1 MFHIDD
7 ELKEL
12 LEGGVAV
19 VVGTAD
25 AAMRPHVTPGWG
37 PRVMGDRCSI
47 HLFLESARAE
57 QAIADLQATGRIAM
71 TVADPVSYRSV
82 QIKGCFIG
90 TTPVTPDEETWVQ
103 RHRDAFASTTALVGE
118 SPEAIRNAWMQDVVR
133 VEFEAE
139 RAFDQTPGPMAGRPL

>member
-1 MFHIDD
+1 MLHIDD
-7 ELKEL
+7 ELKVF

-37 PRVMGDRCSI
+37 PRVLDDRCSI
-47 HLFLESARAE
+47 HLFLESARGE

-82 QIKGCFIG
+82 QIKGHFIKSARA
-90 TTPVTPDEETWVQ
+90 TTDEEAWVQ
-103 RHRDAFASTTALVGE
+103 HHRDAFASTTALVGE
-118 SPEAIRNAWMQDVVR
+118 SAEAIRNAWMQDVFR

-139 RAFDQTPGPMAGRPL
+139 RAFDQTPGPLAGRPL